1 MDKLRNAGQNKSGGK
16 PKKKKKIKNKKTTK
30 DSRLLKCY
38 LHFEAP

>member
-16 PKKKKKIKNKKTTK
+16 LNKKKKTNKKTIK
-30 DSRLLKCY
+30 DSRLLGCY

>member
-16 PKKKKKIKNKKTTK
+16 PKNKTKQNKKTTK
-30 DSRLLKCY
+30 DSRFLECY